1 MSMTCQFEPLVTERL
16 ILRPLRE
23 GDAEPMFRYRSDPEV
38 ARFQGWEPGSL
49 DEVEAFVES
58 MAVVRPNTLGTWFQL
73 AICRPEKG
81 ELIGDI
87 GMRFPEGRDHEAE
100 FGITLAPDQQ
110 GAGFATEAL
119 SAVLDYLFGSLGKH
133 RVFGSADPGNEASL
147 RLMERVGMRRE
158 AHFRENLW
166 FKGSWADEV
175 ICAILD
181 REWRERR
188 G

>member
-1 MSMTCQFEPLVTERL
+1 MSTTTHFEPLVTERL
-16 ILRPLRE
+16 TLRPLRV
-23 GDAEPMFRYRSDPEV
+23 GDAEAMFRYRSDSEV
-38 ARFQGWEPGSL
+38 ALFQGWDPGTL
-49 DEVEAFVES
+49 DEVEAFVGS
-58 MAVVRPNTLGTWFQL
+58 MAVVRPNTPGTWFQL
-73 AICRPEKG
+73 AICRTETD

-87 GMRFPEGRDHEAE
+87 GMHFPEGRDHEAE
-100 FGITLAPDQQ
+100 FGITLAPEAQ

-119 SAVLDYLFGSLGKH
+119 SAVLDYLFGSLEKH

-158 AHFRENLW
+158 AHFRESLW
-166 FKGSWADEV
+166 FKGAWVDDV

-188 G
+188 S